1 MSGPAVP
8 AEAVPPQASSLQLSV
23 LGGVRASR
31 DGDDLALGGPRPRAL
46 LAALVV
52 AAGRPATED
61 LLIDAVWDSEPAP
74 AAKQAL
80 HTYVARL
87 RGVLEPGRS
96 ARGAATVLVRGN
108 GGYTLALRPEQVDVW
123 AMRELAAR
131 GATALAQR
139 RPHEA
144 MSVLDLALATGD
156 GTPFGDLADRA
167 FLAAEVAALTELRAG
182 IREDRAAAALA
193 TGEDVTLL
201 DDLAALTTEYPLRER
216 AWELRARA
224 LYRAGRQAD
233 ALAVL
238 RTARDLLAE
247 ELGVD
252 PGPGLAATER
262 AVLAHDPELLRRA
275 PAADAPA
282 PAAGTTRR
290 PLPVPSTA
298 LLGRDDDLVR
308 LRAALDAHRLVTVV
322 GPGGVGKTRVALAL
336 AADAGGPVWWA
347 ELADLAPGTSG
358 ALLAPVVAEAAGVLT
373 AQGADQLAAALAGT
387 PGLLVLDNCEHVL
400 DAVAELLTTLLPA
413 CPGVRV
419 VATSREPVDLP
430 GEQLLELAPL
440 SSAAAEQLFLDRAS
454 AAAPGAAPTGD
465 DRARVAEVCARL
477 DGLPLAVE
485 LAAARSRTL
494 SVGEIADALD
504 DRFSL
509 LVGAG
514 RGAPARHRSLEH
526 TIALSVD
533 DLGPADRRLFGA
545 LSVFTGGFDAAA
557 AAAVAGVPV
566 RDGLATL
573 VAKSLVGVDTGAP
586 GPRRFALLE
595 TLRAFGDT
603 LLDDAAR
610 TAARTAHRRWV
621 LDVVT
626 EADAAWLGHDA
637 ARWFGRVRAEQ
648 PNVRAAFGAA
658 LADGGAAAVDDALRL
673 AGAMGW
679 YWYRFGRVAEG
690 IGWATAALAAAG
702 PDAAPEAVGLA
713 HFASGP
719 LRYLA
724 GDPAGAAADVAAGL
738 ERMDPARHPTKVA
751 RGLAFRA
758 YLAAAADPAAAQA
771 LLGEALA
778 VSRAAG
784 DGPGESETLMAA
796 GHLAR
801 LGGDTA
807 TALDVLRSA
816 VAVARRAGHGF
827 ADGSSRW
834 HLVKTLLDRGDPAA
848 LDEAESLVRFLGGEP
863 DVTSWLVAVHTLAG
877 ALGRSGD
884 GTRGARLLGAVSAV
898 GGEVGYRPEEMD
910 PQDSERNVALVRAA
924 LGGSAERFATAFTGG
939 VAGGRAAIA
948 AVLDELGD
956 GGTVA
961 ARVVGRSA

>member
-1 MSGPAVP
+1 MS
-8 AEAVPPQASSLQLSV
+8 S
-23 LGGVRASR
+23 
-31 DGDDLALGGPRPRAL
+31 D
-46 LAALVV
+46 
-52 AAGRPATED
+52 
-61 LLIDAVWDSEPAP
+61 
-74 AAKQAL
+74 
-80 HTYVARL
+80 
-87 RGVLEPGRS
+87 
-96 ARGAATVLVRGN
+96 
-108 GGYTLALRPEQVDVW
+108 EQD
-123 AMRELAAR
+123 
-131 GATALAQR
+131 
-139 RPHEA
+139 
-144 MSVLDLALATGD
+144 
-156 GTPFGDLADRA
+156 
-167 FLAAEVAALTELRAG
+167 
-182 IREDRAAAALA
+182 
-193 TGEDVTLL
+193 
-201 DDLAALTTEYPLRER
+201 
-216 AWELRARA
+216 
-224 LYRAGRQAD
+224 
-233 ALAVL
+233 
-238 RTARDLLAE
+238 
-247 ELGVD
+247 
-252 PGPGLAATER
+252 
-262 AVLAHDPELLRRA
+262 
-275 PAADAPA
+275 
-282 PAAGTTRR
+282 
-290 PLPVPSTA
+290 
-298 LLGRDDDLVR
+298 
-308 LRAALDAHRLVTVV
+308 
-322 GPGGVGKTRVALAL
+322 
-336 AADAGGPVWWA
+336 
-347 ELADLAPGTSG
+347 
-358 ALLAPVVAEAAGVLT
+358 
-373 AQGADQLAAALAGT
+373 
-387 PGLLVLDNCEHVL
+387 
-400 DAVAELLTTLLPA
+400 
-413 CPGVRV
+413 
-419 VATSREPVDLP
+419 
-430 GEQLLELAPL
+430 
-440 SSAAAEQLFLDRAS
+440 
-454 AAAPGAAPTGD
+454 TGD

-514 RGAPARHRSLEH
+514 RGTPARHRSLEH

-557 AAAVAGVPV
+557 AADVAGVPV

-595 TLRAFGDT
+595 SLRAFGDT

-621 LDVVT
+621 LGVVT

-658 LADGGAAAVDDALRL
+658 LADGSTAAVDDALRL

-702 PDAAPEAVGLA
+702 PDADPEAVGLA

-877 ALGRSGD
+877 ALGQSGD
-884 GTRGARLLGAVSAV
+884 GARGARLLGAVSAV

-924 LGGSAERFATAFTGG
+924 LGGSAERYATAFTEG

-961 ARVVGRSA
+961 TRVVGRSA